1 MTTEGEV
8 TNSRAK
14 GNRGELAA
22 CEALAPWG
30 RTWRRRVGQSQQG
43 VVKPPDLVMVDPPSE
58 WHASQGPEVKYG
70 ASVNLR
76 AAWAQAVR
84 ESGDGPR
91 VPWVLARRV
100 SADRRGRRAEGW
112 VLACEV
118 IDWDT
123 VWSCMTGLS
132 ESTAPELE
140 LSSPARLTSTPIRSL
155 ATGAT
160 CQRWPDEESAMVVLW
175 LDDVPR
181 PAGVS
186 L

>member
-30 RTWRRRVGQSQQG
+30 RTWRRRVGQSQVG
-43 VVKPPDLVMVDPPSE
+43 EVKPPDLVMVDPPSA
-58 WHASQGPEVKYG
+58 WHNAQGPEVKYG
-70 ASVNLR
+70 ATVNLR

-100 SADRRGRRAEGW
+100 GRSRLGRRAEGW
-112 VLACEV
+112 VLACRRSA
-118 IDWDT
+118 WPQ
-123 VWSCMTGLS
+123 VWSCMTGLA
-132 ESTAPELE
+132 ESTAPDLD

-155 ATGAT
+155 AAGASH
-160 CQRWPDEESAMVVLW
+160 QVWPDEASAMVVLW